1 MSTCDELSKASNV
14 PITGITH
21 TTHTSINR
29 GLCGRM
35 RSYLFATKRVSLK
48 SSDSILAYMRH
59 FLSGSRQERRKNIY
73 PRLSLLVMLVSSHG
87 LLFTPKYV
95 AMFLVPTTRIT
106 PRIGM
111 IYQRSLV
118 SAMISTSHIQKHN
131 KVMCHLRS
139 QMQLSFSST
148 SREDREKSDASTTTE
163 SIRMDK
169 SSPELDSVQ
178 VAREARKYVCNA
190 VAAVV
195 SLSSDF
201 LLLILGRSA
210 HY

>member
-21 TTHTSINR
+21 ATHTSINR

-73 PRLSLLVMLVSSHG
+73 PRLSVLVMLVSSHG

-95 AMFLVPTTRIT
+95 AMFLVPTRIT

-118 SAMISTSHIQKHN
+118 SAMISTSHVQKHN
-131 KVMCHLRS
+131 KVMCHPRS

-178 VAREARKYVCNA
+178 AAREARKYVCNA

>member
-1 MSTCDELSKASNV
+1 
-14 PITGITH
+14 
-21 TTHTSINR
+21 
-29 GLCGRM
+29 
-35 RSYLFATKRVSLK
+35 
-48 SSDSILAYMRH
+48 
-59 FLSGSRQERRKNIY
+59 
-73 PRLSLLVMLVSSHG
+73 
-87 LLFTPKYV
+87 
-95 AMFLVPTTRIT
+95 
-106 PRIGM
+106 
-111 IYQRSLV
+111 
-118 SAMISTSHIQKHN
+118 
-131 KVMCHLRS
+131 
-139 QMQLSFSST
+139 MQLSFSST

-178 VAREARKYVCNA
+178 AAREARKYVCNA